1 MEIVRHSTSLIN
13 HRSDSYGR
21 FDRCTT
27 LSTTVPKMSSKCVEA
42 LSPESRRDFFNS
54 FDTVLTDCDGVLW
67 LLNNLIKGATK
78 VMNGFKANNKKVFF
92 VTNNSTKSHT
102 QFLEKFHAL
111 GFKVLANEVV
121 STSFLAAKYLKA
133 NLDPSKQV
141 YVVGSPAIACELD
154 ALNIRH
160 FGVGEDYLKTSIP
173 IFVETI
179 ELEPNVGA
187 VLVGFD
193 EHLSYPKLFKAASY
207 LKDQNV
213 LFVATN
219 TDESFP
225 VAGTDLVM
233 PGTGSLVCAIKTC
246 SGREPFVVGKP
257 SSYICN
263 VLTETNK
270 IDPSRTLM
278 IGDRCNTDI
287 LLGKRCG
294 FKTLLVLTGVN
305 SLDDLEEWSKSDDPK
320 LLELIPDYYAQSIDS
335 LRAIFPL
342 PL

>member
-1 MEIVRHSTSLIN
+1 MFAKSISSFFFAR
-13 HRSDSYGR
+13 
-21 FDRCTT
+21 T
-27 LSTTVPKMSSKCVEA
+27 LNATVPKMMSSTCIEA
-42 LSPESRRDFFNS
+42 LSAEGRRDFYNS

-67 LLNNLIKGATK
+67 LLNNTIQGATD
-78 VMNGFKANNKKVFF
+78 VMNGFKADNKKVFF
-92 VTNNSTKSHT
+92 VTNNSTKSHM

-111 GFKVLANEVV
+111 GFKALANEVV

-160 FGVGEDYLKTSIP
+160 FGVGEDYLKTSVP
-173 IFVETI
+173 TFVENI
-179 ELEPNVGA
+179 KLEPDVGA

-193 EHLSYPKLFKAASY
+193 EHLSYPKLFRAASY

-225 VAGTDLVM
+225 VAGTGLVM
-233 PGTGSLVCAIKTC
+233 PGTGSLVCAVKTC
-246 SGREPFVVGKP
+246 AGREPFVVGKP

-305 SLDDLEEWSKSDDPK
+305 SLKDVEEWSKSDDPK
-320 LLELIPDYYAQSIDS
+320 LLELVPDYYAQSIDS
-335 LRAIFPL
+335 LRATFPV

>member
-1 MEIVRHSTSLIN
+1 MMSTCI
-13 HRSDSYGR
+13 D
-21 FDRCTT
+21 T
-27 LSTTVPKMSSKCVEA
+27 LSAED
-42 LSPESRRDFFNS
+42 RRKFFNS

-67 LLNNLIKGATK
+67 LLNNTLPGATE

-92 VTNNSTKSHT
+92 VTNNSTKSLP
-102 QFLEKFHAL
+102 QFLEKFHSL
-111 GFKVLANEVV
+111 GFQATENEVV

-141 YVVGSPAIACELD
+141 YVIGSPAIATELNV
-154 ALNIRH
+154 LNVRN
-160 FGVGEDYLKTSIP
+160 FGVGEDYLKTSVP
-173 IFVETI
+173 TFVENI
-179 ELEPNVGA
+179 KLESDVGA

-193 EHLSYPKLFKAASY
+193 EHLSYPKFFKAASY
-207 LKDQNV
+207 LKDPSV

-225 VAGTDLVM
+225 VPGTGLVM
-233 PGTGSLVCAIKTC
+233 PGTGSLVCAVKTC
-246 SGREPFVVGKP
+246 AGREPFVVGKP

-263 VLTETNK
+263 VLMERNN

-294 FKTLLVLTGVN
+294 FKSLLVLTGVN
-305 SLDDLEEWSKSDDPK
+305 SLKDVEDWSKSDDPN
-320 LLELIPDYYAQSIDS
+320 LQELVPDFYAQGINS
-335 LRAIFPL
+335 LRSTFPV

>member
-1 MEIVRHSTSLIN
+1 MVSTCI
-13 HRSDSYGR
+13 D
-21 FDRCTT
+21 T
-27 LSTTVPKMSSKCVEA
+27 LSA
-42 LSPESRRDFFNS
+42 DGRQDFFNS

-67 LLNNLIKGATK
+67 LMNNTLPGATQ
-78 VMNGFKANNKKVFF
+78 VMNGFTENDKKVFF
-92 VTNNSTKSHT
+92 VTNNSTKSIA
-102 QFLEKFHAL
+102 QFMEKFRLL
-111 GFKVLANEVV
+111 GFRASANQVV

-141 YVVGSPAIACELD
+141 YVIGSPAIACELN
-154 ALNIRH
+154 ALNVKN
-160 FGVGEDYLKTSIP
+160 FGVGKDYLKTSVP
-173 IFVETI
+173 EFVENVK
-179 ELEPNVGA
+179 LEPDVGA

-225 VAGTDLVM
+225 VSGTDLVM
-233 PGTGSLVCAIKTC
+233 PGTGSLVCAVKTC
-246 SGREPFVVGKP
+246 AGRDPFVVGKP

-263 VLTETNK
+263 VLKETNN
-270 IDPSRTLM
+270 IDPSKTIM

-305 SLDDLEEWSKSDDPK
+305 SLKDVEEWSKSDDPT
-320 LLELIPDYYAQSIDS
+320 LQELVPDYYAKGIDS
-335 LRAIFPL
+335 LRKTFPVL
-342 PL
+342 L

>member
-1 MEIVRHSTSLIN
+1 MSKMTSTCI
-13 HRSDSYGR
+13 D
-21 FDRCTT
+21 T
-27 LSTTVPKMSSKCVEA
+27 LSAEC
-42 LSPESRRDFFNS
+42 RREFYNS

-67 LLNNLIKGATK
+67 LLNNTLPGAVQ
-78 VMNGFKANNKKVFF
+78 VMNGFKADNKKVFF
-92 VTNNSTKSHT
+92 VTNNSTKSIS
-102 QFLEKFHAL
+102 QFLEKFCSL
-111 GFKVLANEVV
+111 GFQASVDEVV
-121 STSFLAAKYLKA
+121 STSYLAAKYVKA
-133 NLDPSKQV
+133 NLDPSKKV
-141 YVVGSPAIACELD
+141 YIIGSPAIASELD
-154 ALNIRH
+154 ALNVKH
-160 FGVGEDYLKTSIP
+160 FGVGEDYLKTSVP
-173 IFVETI
+173 TFVENI
-179 ELEPNVGA
+179 KLEPDVGA

-193 EHLSYPKLFKAASY
+193 EHLSYPKLFRAASY

-225 VAGTDLVM
+225 VAGTNLVM
-233 PGTGSLVCAIKTC
+233 PGTGSIVCAVKTC
-246 SGREPFVVGKP
+246 AGREPFVVGKP

-305 SLDDLEEWSKSDDPK
+305 SLKDVEEWSKSDDPK
-320 LLELIPDYYAQSIDS
+320 LQELVPDYYAQGIDS
-335 LRAIFPL
+335 LRATFPV

>member
-1 MEIVRHSTSLIN
+1 MTSATCI
-13 HRSDSYGR
+13 D
-21 FDRCTT
+21 T
-27 LSTTVPKMSSKCVEA
+27 LSAEG
-42 LSPESRRDFFNS
+42 RREFYNS

-67 LLNNLIKGATK
+67 LLNNTLPGATE
-78 VMNGFKANNKKVFF
+78 VMNGFKANDKKVFF
-92 VTNNSTKSHT
+92 VTNNSTKTIS
-102 QFLEKFHAL
+102 QFLEKFKSL
-111 GFKVLANEVV
+111 GFEASINEVV
-121 STSFLAAKYLKA
+121 STSYLAAKYVKA
-133 NLDPSKQV
+133 NLDPSKKV
-141 YVVGSPAIACELD
+141 YVIGSPAIASELD
-154 ALNIRH
+154 ALNVKH
-160 FGVGEDYLKTSIP
+160 FGVGEDYLKTSVP
-173 IFVETI
+173 TFVENI
-179 ELEPNVGA
+179 KLEPDVGA

-207 LKDQNV
+207 LKDQKV

-225 VAGTDLVM
+225 VAGTGLVM
-233 PGTGSLVCAIKTC
+233 PGTGSIVCAVKTC
-246 SGREPFVVGKP
+246 AGREPFVVGKP

-294 FKTLLVLTGVN
+294 FKSLLVLTGVN
-305 SLDDLEEWSKSDDPK
+305 SLEDVKVWSKSDDP
-320 LLELIPDYYAQSIDS
+320 ELQELVPDYYAQSIDS
-335 LRAIFPL
+335 LRATFPD

>member
-1 MEIVRHSTSLIN
+1 
-13 HRSDSYGR
+13 
-21 FDRCTT
+21 
-27 LSTTVPKMSSKCVEA
+27 
-42 LSPESRRDFFNS
+42 
-54 FDTVLTDCDGVLW
+54 
-67 LLNNLIKGATK
+67 
-78 VMNGFKANNKKVFF
+78 
-92 VTNNSTKSHT
+92 
-102 QFLEKFHAL
+102 LEKFHAL
-111 GFKVLANEVV
+111 GFKALANEVV

-133 NLDPSKQV
+133 NLNPSKQV
-141 YVVGSPAIACELD
+141 YVVGSPAIGCELD

-160 FGVGEDYLKTSIP
+160 FGVGEDYLKTSVP
-173 IFVETI
+173 TFVENI
-179 ELEPNVGA
+179 KLEPDVGA

-207 LKDQNV
+207 LKDPNV

-225 VAGTDLVM
+225 VAGTGLIM
-233 PGTGSLVCAIKTC
+233 PGTGSLVCAVKTC
-246 SGREPFVVGKP
+246 AGREPFVVGKP

-270 IDPSRTLM
+270 IEPSRTLM

-305 SLDDLEEWSKSDDPK
+305 SLKDVEEWSKSDDPK
-320 LLELIPDYYAQSIDS
+320 LLELVPDYYAQSIDS
-335 LRAIFPL
+335 LRATFPV

>member
-1 MEIVRHSTSLIN
+1 MTSTYI
-13 HRSDSYGR
+13 D
-21 FDRCTT
+21 T
-27 LSTTVPKMSSKCVEA
+27 LSAEG
-42 LSPESRRDFFNS
+42 RREFYNS

-67 LLNNLIKGATK
+67 LLNNVLPGATK
-78 VMNGFKANNKKVFF
+78 VMNGFKADNKKVFF
-92 VTNNSTKSHT
+92 VTNNSTKSIS
-102 QFLEKFHAL
+102 QFLEKFKSL
-111 GFKVLANEVV
+111 GFEASINEVV
-121 STSFLAAKYLKA
+121 STSYLAAKYVKA
-133 NLDPSKQV
+133 NLDPSKKV
-141 YVVGSPAIACELD
+141 YVIGSPAIASELD
-154 ALNIRH
+154 ALNVKH
-160 FGVGEDYLKTSIP
+160 FGVGEDYLKTSVP
-173 IFVETI
+173 TFVENI
-179 ELEPNVGA
+179 KLEPDVGA

-207 LKDQNV
+207 LKDPKV

-225 VAGTDLVM
+225 VAGTGLVM
-233 PGTGSLVCAIKTC
+233 PGTGSIVCAVKTC
-246 SGREPFVVGKP
+246 AGREPFVVGKP

-305 SLDDLEEWSKSDDPK
+305 SLKDIDVWSKSDDPK
-320 LLELIPDYYAQSIDS
+320 LQELVPDYYAQGIDS
-335 LRAIFPL
+335 LRATFPV

>member
-1 MEIVRHSTSLIN
+1 
-13 HRSDSYGR
+13 
-21 FDRCTT
+21 
-27 LSTTVPKMSSKCVEA
+27 
-42 LSPESRRDFFNS
+42 
-54 FDTVLTDCDGVLW
+54 
-67 LLNNLIKGATK
+67 
-78 VMNGFKANNKKVFF
+78 
-92 VTNNSTKSHT
+92 
-102 QFLEKFHAL
+102 LEKFHTL
-111 GFKVLANEVV
+111 GFKALANEVV

-160 FGVGEDYLKTSIP
+160 FGVGEDYLKTSVP
-173 IFVETI
+173 TFVENI
-179 ELEPNVGA
+179 KLEPDVGA

-193 EHLSYPKLFKAASY
+193 EHLSYPKLFRAASY
-207 LKDQNV
+207 LKDQSV

-225 VAGTDLVM
+225 VPGTDLVM
-233 PGTGSLVCAIKTC
+233 PGTGSLVCAVKTC
-246 SGREPFVVGKP
+246 AGREPFVVGKP

-263 VLTETNK
+263 VLTETNN

-305 SLDDLEEWSKSDDPK
+305 SLKDVEEWSKSDDPK
-320 LLELIPDYYAQSIDS
+320 LLELVPDYYAQSIDS
-335 LRAIFPL
+335 LRATFPV

>member
-1 MEIVRHSTSLIN
+1 MMASTCIDTMSAE
-13 HRSDSYGR
+13 GR
-21 FDRCTT
+21 REFY
-27 LSTTVPKMSSKCVEA
+27 
-42 LSPESRRDFFNS
+42 NS

-67 LLNNLIKGATK
+67 LMNNTLPGATE
-78 VMNGFKANNKKVFF
+78 VMNGFKADNKKVFF
-92 VTNNSTKSHT
+92 VTNNSTKSIA
-102 QFLEKFHAL
+102 QFSEKFLSL
-111 GFKVLANEVV
+111 GFNATSNEVV
-121 STSFLAAKYLKA
+121 STSFLAAKYLKDT
-133 NLDPSKQV
+133 LDPSKKV
-141 YVVGSPAIACELD
+141 YVIGSPAIAFELD
-154 ALNIRH
+154 ALKVKN
-160 FGVGEDYLKTSIP
+160 FGVGPDYLQTSVP
-173 IFVETI
+173 TFVENVK
-179 ELEPNVGA
+179 LEPDVGA

-193 EHLSYPKLFKAASY
+193 EHLSYPKLFKASSY
-207 LKDQNV
+207 LKDPSV

-225 VAGTDLVM
+225 VPGTDFVM
-233 PGTGSLVCAIKTC
+233 PGTGSLVRSVQTCA
-246 SGREPFVVGKP
+246 GRPPFIVGKP

-305 SLDDLEEWSKSDDPK
+305 NLKEVEEWSKSSDP
-320 LLELIPDYYAQSIDS
+320 ELQELVPDYYAKGIDS
-335 LRAIFPL
+335 LKATFPV

>member
-1 MEIVRHSTSLIN
+1 MSAE
-13 HRSDSYGR
+13 GR
-21 FDRCTT
+21 REFYD
-27 LSTTVPKMSSKCVEA
+27 
-42 LSPESRRDFFNS
+42 S

-67 LLNNLIKGATK
+67 LMNNALPGATK
-78 VMNGFKANNKKVFF
+78 VMNGFKANNKKIFF
-92 VTNNSTKSHT
+92 VTNNSTKSIS
-102 QFLEKFHAL
+102 QFLEKFKSL
-111 GFKVLANEVV
+111 GFEASINEVV
-121 STSFLAAKYLKA
+121 STSYLAAKYVKA
-133 NLDPSKQV
+133 NLDPSKRV
-141 YVVGSPAIACELD
+141 YVIGSPAIASELD
-154 ALNIRH
+154 ALNVKH
-160 FGVGEDYLKTSIP
+160 FGVGEDYLKSSVPT
-173 IFVETI
+173 FVENI
-179 ELEPNVGA
+179 KLEPDVGA

-207 LKDQNV
+207 LKDPKV

-225 VAGTDLVM
+225 VAGTGLVM
-233 PGTGSLVCAIKTC
+233 PGTGSIVCAVKTC
-246 SGREPFVVGKP
+246 AGREPFVVGKP

-294 FKTLLVLTGVN
+294 FKSLLVLTGVN
-305 SLDDLEEWSKSDDPK
+305 SLKDVEEWSKSDDPK
-320 LLELIPDYYAQSIDS
+320 LQELVPDYYAQSIDS
-335 LRAIFPL
+335 LRATFPV

>member
-1 MEIVRHSTSLIN
+1 MPTCI
-13 HRSDSYGR
+13 D
-21 FDRCTT
+21 T
-27 LSTTVPKMSSKCVEA
+27 LSAEG
-42 LSPESRRDFFNS
+42 RREFYNS

-67 LLNNLIKGATK
+67 LMNNTLPGATE
-78 VMNGFKANNKKVFF
+78 VMNGFKDDNKKVFF

-102 QFLEKFHAL
+102 QFLEKFRLL
-111 GFKVLANEVV
+111 GFRASADEVV
-121 STSFLAAKYLKA
+121 STSFLAAKYVKA
-133 NLDPSKQV
+133 NLDPSKRV
-141 YVVGSPAIACELD
+141 YVIGSPAIACELD
-154 ALNIRH
+154 ALNVRH
-160 FGVGEDYLKTSIP
+160 FGVGADYLKTSVP
-173 IFVETI
+173 TFVENIT
-179 ELEPNVGA
+179 LEPDVGA
-187 VLVGFD
+187 VIVGFD

-225 VAGTDLVM
+225 VAGTSLVM
-233 PGTGSLVCAIKTC
+233 PGTGSLVCAVKTC
-246 SGREPFVVGKP
+246 AGREPFVVGKP

-263 VLTETNK
+263 VLTETNN
-270 IDPSRTLM
+270 IDPSKTLM

-305 SLDDLEEWSKSDDPK
+305 SLNDVDEWSKSDDPK
-320 LLELIPDYYAQSIDS
+320 LQELVPDYYARGIDS
-335 LRAIFPL
+335 LKATFPV